1 MIAIIFINQ
10 RWGTYLSSSE
20 LGITAAL
27 TLSSSTAPV
36 LLFIGS
42 VLFLVFFF
50 FIFLFKFIF
59 VCFFLFLFCS
69 FSYFVSFFVISY
81 FIAISQLS
89 HYPSRPAPSQ
99 TRQVSSVPSIAL
111 LINMSLSL
119 YIYIYIQ
126 SLYMLYIYIY
136 MYIIYTYTYLYVCV
150 CIHIYIYIYIHTH
163 TKPFLC
169 FVFFQ
174 AQIGCGPCD
183 PPAARDAAALRDL
196 PDAGRDAGDSRGGV
210 GAVNPRRPGLPG
222 I

>member
-119 YIYIYIQ
+119 YIYIYI
-126 SLYMLYIYIY
+126 YTIVIYVIYICISYIHIHIY
-136 MYIIYTYTYLYVCV
+136 MYVCV
-150 CIHIYIYIYIHTH
+150 YIYIYIYIYTH
-163 TKPFLC
+163 IRNRFYVLSFSRLKLAAGHATLR
-169 FVFFQ
+169 
-174 AQIGCGPCD
+174 
-183 PPAARDAAALRDL
+183 PPAMQLRYAICLTLAATLAIQ
-196 PDAGRDAGDSRGGV
+196 GGE
-210 GAVNPRRPGLPG
+210 
-222 I
+222 